1 MDRGEALLFDLR
13 NKLESRWAETIRRA
27 TGATLTFAG
36 LPGGEFVVKCS
47 WGEAKTYEKTFTRER
62 VFGGSYNN
70 GVQGWH
76 VERRAC
82 DHARDLIREL
92 LVERGVL

>member
-1 MDRGEALLFDLR
+1 MDRGEALLSDLR
-13 NKLESRWAETIRRA
+13 NKLEAGWADTIRRA
-27 TGATLTFAG
+27 TGARLTFTG
-36 LPGGEFVVKCS
+36 LPGGEFVVKCL
-47 WGEAKTYEKTFTRER
+47 WGETKTYEKTFTRER
-62 VFGGSYNN
+62 VFASSYM
-70 GVQGWH
+70 QGMHGWR